1 MTAVLTTGVKAQGN
15 IKLNWVTTI
24 AAPTTAVTVAEIN
37 AGVDISCYMMADG
50 WAPSIDSNRGNTPAR
65 LCTTIQFEQFGN
77 TTYSIG
83 DIKYSWQPQAAALS
97 SGLAAWEALVP
108 GTSGY
113 FVERQGTAAT
123 TVAWATT
130 QYVTIW
136 PSILGQRLS
145 AGDTTDEFAEF
156 VVTQGVAV
164 TAAPAVRIATT

>member
-24 AAPTTAVTVAEIN
+24 SAPATAVTTTEIN

-65 LCTTIQFEQFGN
+65 LCTTVQFEQFGN

-83 DIKYSWQPQAAALS
+83 DIKYSWQPQAAALA
-97 SGLAAWEALVP
+97 SGVAAWEALVP

-113 FVERQGTAAT
+113 FVERQGLNAVSSAWTAA
-123 TVAWATT
+123 
-130 QYVTIW
+130 QFCNIW
-136 PSILGQRLS
+136 PAILGQRLS

-164 TAAPAVRIATT
+164 TAAVATRIAIT